1 MADESL
7 RVVEFYSGIGG
18 MHFALKGCGFAG
30 EVNAAL
36 EINTTA
42 NQVYQLNFADT
53 KLLQKNIE
61 GITVKELDRL
71 SADVFLMSP
80 PCQPFTRVGLQGA
93 SSDPRS
99 RSFLHILELLP
110 QLSKV
115 PDYILM
121 ENVKGFETSDTREY
135 FLETLNTCGYNY
147 QEFLLSPVQF
157 GIPNSRLRYYLLAKR
172 KPLRFCFPTR
182 NEIMESFPDMYLH
195 AENRCH
201 CQCSGCGNDP
211 MSTGY
216 EVDVDDHEQ
225 SSATECTVELNQ
237 RSHHNPACSK
247 CFRTRNE
254 RCSEVPAM
262 DSSSQVYEL
271 KNCRRICDYL
281 ENGKDDNYF
290 EEFLLPEKV
299 LCKFALLL
307 DIVNPQSE
315 RSCCF
320 TKAYGH
326 YAEGTGSVLKM
337 ANIDDSD
344 IFRRYQ
350 DLADDKQKAELLSI
364 LKLRYFTPREVANL
378 HGFPF
383 EFRFPSS
390 LSIKQQ
396 YRLLGNSLN
405 VLVVSELLNCL
416 FHAP

>member
-1 MADESL
+1 
-7 RVVEFYSGIGG
+7 
-18 MHFALKGCGFAG
+18 
-30 EVNAAL
+30 
-36 EINTTA
+36 
-42 NQVYQLNFADT
+42 
-53 KLLQKNIE
+53 
-61 GITVKELDRL
+61 
-71 SADVFLMSP
+71 MSP

-110 QLSKV
+110 QLSKA

-121 ENVKGFETSDTREY
+121 ENVKGFETSDTREH
-135 FLETLNTCGYNY
+135 FLETLNACGYNY

-157 GIPNSRLRYYLLAKR
+157 GIPNSRLRYYLLAKK
-172 KPLRFCFPTR
+172 KPLRFCFPTSV
-182 NEIMESFPDMYLH
+182 EIMESFPDMYLH
-195 AENRCH
+195 ADRCH
-201 CQCSGCGNDP
+201 CHCSGSHGNNKITP
-211 MSTGY
+211 ELKERTNN
-216 EVDVDDHEQ
+216 HEQ
-225 SSATECTVELNQ
+225 STATERSVEMNQ
-237 RSHHNPACSK
+237 SARHNPACSK
-247 CFRTRNE
+247 CLRRRNE
-254 RCSEVPAM
+254 GCSEVTTM
-262 DSSSQVYEL
+262 NSSSQVYEL
-271 KNCRRICDYL
+271 KHFRRIGDYL
-281 ENGKDDNYF
+281 ETDKDDHYF
-290 EEFLLPEKV
+290 KEFLLPGKV

-337 ANIDDSD
+337 ATIDDSD

-350 DLADDKQKAELLSI
+350 DLSDDKQKADLLSI

-378 HGFPF
+378 HCFPHDF
-383 EFRFPSS
+383 CLPSS
-390 LSIKQQ
+390 LSVKQQ